1 MTRPDHVPAHLVIEY
16 DVFGSKQ
23 IRDIKAEAVQW
34 RAEKGP
40 VVWSDH
46 HGGHWVVLDAEL
58 VRQGLTD
65 VATFDKPKRLRSA
78 EFGSIPPRASI
89 PWPKHRVN

>member
-1 MTRPDHVPAHLVIEY
+1 MTRPAHVPADLVVDF

-23 IRDIKAEAVQW
+23 IDEIKSESMRW

-46 HGGHWVVLDAEL
+46 HGGHWVVLDAE
-58 VRQGLTD
+58 
-65 VATFDKPKRLRSA
+65 
-78 EFGSIPPRASI
+78 RA
-89 PWPKHRVN
+89 